1 MEEVQGHRPAGRP
14 HLHPPGRGGP
24 QLPGQPLHGP
34 ARLCRQLCPPLIDVG
49 AITRSL
55 KKEYEH
61 LAQKKEMDWD
71 AHFNN
76 LTALVRAAGVA
87 GAFSRRPF
95 RLRRAFPLRRL
106 RGQPHPHHQ
115 RPARRTLRTIKTE
128 AQQEAREKVT
138 VT

>member
-1 MEEVQGHRPAGRP
+1 MTALLGDLTWGGR
-14 HLHPPGRGGP
+14 

-34 ARLCRQLCPPLIDVG
+34 ARLCRQLYARTLIDVG

-76 LTALVRAAGVA
+76 LTTLVRAAGV
-87 GAFSRRPF
+87 GGSFSRSPSAVLSVYGALSLSAASGANLSRTCKDLLAALFAPPKKKK
-95 RLRRAFPLRRL
+95 RKERKSTGILR
-106 RGQPHPHHQ
+106 
-115 RPARRTLRTIKTE
+115 E
-128 AQQEAREKVT
+128 ED
-138 VT
+138 